1 MKSRIMKLFFSTA
14 ATLVLMVFVAGC
26 ATTGMQRSENTST
39 KMKIV
44 EQDIENAAAQ
54 VDMTRASLEELFRPG
69 QADVKKAF
77 ELYSD
82 NVAKM
87 EELGKKFLNHTAG
100 MSNQGKQYFEEWRK
114 ENNAYTDPE
123 IQALSEQRR
132 SDLSG
137 IFDQIAES
145 SVGVKGSL
153 ETYLTETR
161 EIQTYLANDMTPR
174 GFDAINAAARKALN
188 DGDKLKQDL
197 KPVLS
202 AIANASAEMKQGGNT
217 LRNN

>member
-1 MKSRIMKLFFSTA
+1 MKLFFSTA
-14 ATLVLMVFVAGC
+14 ATLVLMVFAAGC

-153 ETYLTETR
+153 ET
-161 EIQTYLANDMTPR
+161 
-174 GFDAINAAARKALN
+174 
-188 DGDKLKQDL
+188 
-197 KPVLS
+197 
-202 AIANASAEMKQGGNT
+202 
-217 LRNN
+217 